1 MILKPAAYAS
11 QKKKNKQTNIAS
23 TEVQRNDSVRKK
35 FINNKNQRYIGNSTL
50 VTNSRDGQHLQI
62 HIQLKECQCI

>member
-11 QKKKNKQTNIAS
+11 QKKNKQTNIAS